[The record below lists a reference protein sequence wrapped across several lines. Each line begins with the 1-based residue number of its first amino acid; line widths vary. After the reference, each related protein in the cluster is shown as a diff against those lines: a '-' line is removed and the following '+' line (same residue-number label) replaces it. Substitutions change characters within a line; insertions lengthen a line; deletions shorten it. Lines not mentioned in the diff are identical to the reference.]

1 MAISVKD
8 IQEKEF
14 STQAK
19 GGYNIEQVDDFLDEI
34 SDQMTVLVR
43 ENVDLARQVRSLEA
57 ELDTARKAAETAR
70 AKTPDYDE
78 KALFENLQR
87 SMRESLIGAQR
98 IADETIEEAKQ
109 RAQKTVGDAQL
120 EADTMTAT
128 AKQQAD
134 GMLSKAQTEAEN
146 ITAEARQSL
155 QSLQERYETL
165 KASAATFKQDFARII
180 EQQNAALKQASD
192 LF

>member
-43 ENVDLARQVRSLEA
+43 ENVELARQVRSLENDLSA
-57 ELDTARKAAETAR
+57 AQKAAETAK
-70 AKTPDYDE
+70 ANVPDYNE
-78 KALFENLQR
+78 KALFENLQK

-98 IADETIEEAKQ
+98 IADETIEEARQ
-109 RAQKTVGDAQL
+109 QAQKTVGDARA
-120 EADTMTAT
+120 EADQMTST
-128 AKQQAD
+128 AKEQAE
-134 GMLSKAQTEAEN
+134 GMVSKAQSEAES
-146 ITAEARQSL
+146 ITSGAKASL
-155 QSLQERYETL
+155 KELQERFETL
-165 KASAATFKQDFARII
+165 KASAASFKADFARILD
-180 EQQNAALKQASD
+180 QQAEALKQTND